1 MNRKNPRYKNVE
13 IVEEHV
19 MLDYIYMLLKILH
32 KNRTFYVRIGY
43 FIIGYSSEPLS
54 SKESSSSSSASQTR
68 SKLTTCSSSAVRIK
82 RTP

>member
-32 KNRTFYVRIGY
+32 KNRTFYVRIA
-43 FIIGYSSEPLS
+43 IL
-54 SKESSSSSSASQTR
+54 
-68 SKLTTCSSSAVRIK
+68 
-82 RTP
+82 

>member
-13 IVEEHV
+13 IVEKHV

-32 KNRTFYVRIGY
+32 KKPHVLRADCY

-54 SKESSSSSSASQTR
+54 SKESSSSASQTR